1 MTEQPQYFLGGPRAR
16 TCALRDTA
24 AATRLEPRMRRGAT
38 QLALDERLDLGR
50 CRWVSS
56 VDHTQMIGQA
66 SIEPIG

>member
-1 MTEQPQYFLGGPRAR
+1 
-16 TCALRDTA
+16 
-24 AATRLEPRMRRGAT
+24 MRRGAT